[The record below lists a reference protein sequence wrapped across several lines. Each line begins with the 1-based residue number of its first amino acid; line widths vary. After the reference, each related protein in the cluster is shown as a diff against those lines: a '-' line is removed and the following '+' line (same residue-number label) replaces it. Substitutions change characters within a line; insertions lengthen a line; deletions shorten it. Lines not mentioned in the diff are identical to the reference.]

1 MAALVAHFLNLL
13 QGGVMLVY
21 ADRACGLCMEQL
33 LLLYGTLLFVQPE
46 PEPEPEPEPLPLIP
60 LTLTL
65 TLTP

>member
-46 PEPEPEPEPLPLIP
+46 PEPEPEP
-60 LTLTL
+60 
-65 TLTP
+65 